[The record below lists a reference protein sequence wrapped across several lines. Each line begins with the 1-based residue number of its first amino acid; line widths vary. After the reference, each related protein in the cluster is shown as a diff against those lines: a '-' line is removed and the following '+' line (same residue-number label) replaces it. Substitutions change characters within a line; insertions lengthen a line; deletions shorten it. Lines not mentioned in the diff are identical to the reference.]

1 MAKRGNDKFRHQ
13 PHPDKKKFHKHSSNP
28 HIAVKKTKNISKQEE
43 LFERYKED
51 LGNDYSLNDIL
62 EVGYPIIEAKIDI
75 IASGKPNDVLQELH
89 IFLLESVNTG
99 LDTKLLLAQFLVVS
113 INDFILDE
121 LFTLLENGLIAISEE
136 DKYRVTAKGDAFVAE
151 QKFIPVTSQEEFTF
165 FVDGFSQAISDQP
178 IDYLSKSENRLTS
191 TLKVDFQFVQENWM
205 EINKCFTKSTS
216 GEKEIVDLANF
227 KRSFVF
233 PPATRF
239 KNIFILIYYPKDLSG
254 KKIQIKA
261 YSNDNKFLKTET
273 ATLIALFSK
282 DKFLFDF
289 SKELEL
295 TEEFKAQFIDSSKE
309 IEQEKKL
316 AGEYKDI
323 STFEHKELIREALLT
338 AELAVYIESPWI
350 RRATMEYFD
359 AIKFFLEKKNTK
371 LFITYGIDSRPTNA
385 PHRETFEAL
394 ENLRAK
400 YKDRFFLWH
409 LPTHFQK
416 SFPNRHGSHRKILIK
431 DYEYYVKGSFNW
443 LSYSGNETDSYAV
456 EEGTQFFDNVKSFWQ
471 KIFSEYKF
479 DLTTL
484 SF

>member
-1 MAKRGNDKFRHQ
+1 M
-13 PHPDKKKFHKHSSNP
+13 
-28 HIAVKKTKNISKQEE
+28 
-43 LFERYKED
+43 
-51 LGNDYSLNDIL
+51 
-62 EVGYPIIEAKIDI
+62 
-75 IASGKPNDVLQELH
+75 
-89 IFLLESVNTG
+89 
-99 LDTKLLLAQFLVVS
+99 
-113 INDFILDE
+113 
-121 LFTLLENGLIAISEE
+121 
-136 DKYRVTAKGDAFVAE
+136 
-151 QKFIPVTSQEEFTF
+151 
-165 FVDGFSQAISDQP
+165 
-178 IDYLSKSENRLTS
+178 
-191 TLKVDFQFVQENWM
+191 
-205 EINKCFTKSTS
+205 
-216 GEKEIVDLANF
+216 
-227 KRSFVF
+227 
-233 PPATRF
+233 
-239 KNIFILIYYPKDLSG
+239 
-254 KKIQIKA
+254 
-261 YSNDNKFLKTET
+261 
-273 ATLIALFSK
+273 
-282 DKFLFDF
+282 
-289 SKELEL
+289 EL